1 MIGPLVVSSLWL
13 VLLLTST
20 LAPSPLADAAGLRTR
35 AKFLYAGNAFP
46 VIEYMGGKDD
56 RPSGAILSPSSS
68 AYKLVEF
75 YDTSPS
81 SVQIRDTFVSVTK
94 AVTETLVML
103 HQNTTLETF
112 AVSCQAH
119 SELCEQE
126 NAIVELP
133 LFVLLPPSSEVFEQR
148 LTISSQELTE
158 ETLLMKMGMLNQ
170 LTKPAV
176 EPSTSLKATLHQD
189 SDYGDDALPALVLQQ
204 EDSQDGSNNAM
215 LMVNT
220 KHRATRTRA
229 ELQNDIHLSLDR
241 ALRDVY
247 RYSQKP
253 LAKEQREVLK
263 KFLNLLQRTV
273 PRSWDVF
280 RIIQLLLK
288 QFQYVVK
295 KPVYLTKILDSN
307 LPKNP
312 EYSHACQQE
321 HSGAQCGTWELL
333 HTISVNVVEYNSEQQ
348 KDSDRLPTLGVAKV
362 FRDYVQTFGL
372 LDESHDDKEENL
384 GEMFVREFNAC
395 ETAVV
400 GGDCHSQ
407 YFQLL
412 HKNADDSDVLDWIQL
427 PLFLSEMHNRL
438 HASVDEL
445 KQWPSRHNCPSCW
458 NMETGTWNEQTVYRY
473 LQLEYTSKGEL
484 LSKHAK
490 AQLLTT
496 PLPPK
501 KHGNLVLMPSSVLGL
516 AAALYIM
523 RVYLTQQHKHRRFL
537 DKWD

>member
-1 MIGPLVVSSLWL
+1 MIGQLILSSLWL
-13 VLLLTST
+13 VLLLTSMR
-20 LAPSPLADAAGLRTR
+20 APSPLLAHAAGLRSR

-46 VIEYMGGKDD
+46 VIEYMSGKDD
-56 RPSGAILSPSSS
+56 GPRGAILSPSSS
-68 AYKLVEF
+68 AFKLVEF
-75 YDTSPS
+75 YDTAPS
-81 SVQIRDTFVSVTK
+81 SVQMRDTFVSVTK
-94 AVTETLVML
+94 AVTETLVMH

-112 AVSCQAH
+112 AVSCEAH

-133 LFVLLPPSSEVFEQR
+133 LFVLLPPSRSVFEQR
-148 LTISSQELTE
+148 LTISSQELTK
-158 ETLLMKMGMLNQ
+158 ETLLAKMGLMNEL
-170 LTKPAV
+170 AS
-176 EPSTSLKATLHQD
+176 EPSSSARATLHQD
-189 SDYGDDALPALVLQQ
+189 GDNGDDSLPAMVLKE
-204 EDSQDGSNNAM
+204 EDSQDGSNDAMIMINARP
-215 LMVNT
+215 
-220 KHRATRTRA
+220 HATRTRA
-229 ELQNDIHLSLDR
+229 ELQNDIHLALDR

-247 RYSQKP
+247 RSSQKP

-273 PRSWDVF
+273 PRSWNVF
-280 RIIQLLLK
+280 SIIQLLLK
-288 QFQYVVK
+288 QFQYIVK

-307 LPKNP
+307 LPQNP
-312 EYSHACQQE
+312 EYSHVCQQE

-333 HTISVNVVEYNSEQQ
+333 HTISVNMVEYNSEQE
-348 KDSDRLPTLGVAKV
+348 KAADRLPTLGVAKV

-372 LDESHDDKEENL
+372 LDDSHDDEEEDL
-384 GEMFVREFNAC
+384 GEMFVREFHAC
-395 ETAVV
+395 ETAS
-400 GGDCHSQ
+400 GDCHSQ

-438 HASVDEL
+438 HISIN
-445 KQWPSRHNCPSCW
+445 KQRPWPSRHDCPSCW

-484 LSKHAK
+484 LSKYAK

-496 PLPPK
+496 PLPPRK
-501 KHGNLVLMPSSVLGL
+501 GGNIVTMHSSVLGL
-516 AAALYIM
+516 AAALYIV
-523 RVYLTQQHKHRRFL
+523 RLYFTQQYKERRFL